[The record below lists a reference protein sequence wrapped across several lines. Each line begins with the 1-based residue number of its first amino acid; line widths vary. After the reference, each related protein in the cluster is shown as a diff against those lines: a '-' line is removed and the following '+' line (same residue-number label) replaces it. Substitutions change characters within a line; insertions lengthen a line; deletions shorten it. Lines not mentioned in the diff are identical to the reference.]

1 MSSTADAPRNDE
13 NLPVWKLIFLNKR
26 MLICVFLGLASG
38 MPLYVLYQLVPAW
51 LRFEG
56 VDLSTIGLF
65 ALLTIPYNWK
75 FMWAPFIDRFRL
87 PFLGRRKGW
96 ILLTQVLL
104 LFSIAGFGG
113 IDPNVNIRPV
123 IWMVLATAFF
133 SATQDI
139 VIDGYRRELL
149 PDNELGLGNS
159 IHVNAYRISS
169 LVPGSLALILSDSLP
184 WSVVFPIVA
193 AFMLVGIV
201 ATLFFPETSDDVLA
215 PASMRAAIVDP
226 FVEFFTRD
234 SFKHAVLVLLFIVL
248 YKLGD
253 NMATA
258 LQTPFFI
265 DLGYSGTDIGVVA
278 KFANLG
284 ASIVGGFVGGIIML
298 KISINRALWL
308 FGGVQMATILGYAW
322 LSITDANLVALFLA
336 NSFEYFGVGL
346 GAAAI
351 TAFIAAQTD
360 KRFSVTQ
367 LALLLSFVTLARTFT
382 SAAAGFIIEAVGY
395 FNFFLLCFVL
405 AIPGM
410 ALLYW
415 VAPWSK
421 RAP

>member
-169 LVPGSLALILSDSLP
+169 LVPGSLALILSDSMP

>member
-169 LVPGSLALILSDSLP
+169 LVPGSLALILSDSMP

-308 FGGVQMATILGYAW
+308 
-322 LSITDANLVALFLA
+322 LVGCRWQPYSAMPGCR
-336 NSFEYFGVGL
+336 S
-346 GAAAI
+346 
-351 TAFIAAQTD
+351 QT
-360 KRFSVTQ
+360 RISLPCFWRIHSST
-367 LALLLSFVTLARTFT
+367 LALDLVLQQLRPLLPRKQT
-382 SAAAGFIIEAVGY
+382 SVF
-395 FNFFLLCFVL
+395 
-405 AIPGM
+405 
-410 ALLYW
+410 
-415 VAPWSK
+415 
-421 RAP
+421 R